1 MKFGIDR
8 LVAEPALRAPLHGR
22 RVALL
27 AHPASVTEDL
37 THSLDAL
44 AGCGDVKITAA
55 FGPQHGLRGE
65 KQDNMVESAHFK
77 DPVHGIPVF
86 SLYGNVRKP
95 TGEMMDTFDVI
106 LVDLQDLGCR
116 IYTYITTLR
125 YLLEAASRLG
135 KAVWVLD
142 RPNPVGR
149 VIEGLTLRSGWH
161 SFVGAGPLPMRHGL
175 TLGELAS
182 WFVELLKLDVEYRI
196 IEMQD
201 WRPDAAPAFGWP
213 LGARAWI
220 NPSPNASNLWMARH
234 HSAAGTVRRARHRYD
249 TRDEGNVLACTAVA
263 TRLPPAPL
271 RLRAYL
277 SQTCRQALLRGTD
290 PHRRS
295 QLRSRSVQALASPG
309 ARVQGDS
316 PFVSGLSALARFR
329 L

>member
-44 AGCGDVKITAA
+44 AACGDVKITAA

-106 LVDLQDLGCR
+106 IVDLQDLGCR

-125 YLLEAASRLG
+125 YLLEAASQLG

-149 VIEGLTLRSGWH
+149 VIEGLTLSTGCRRRLPGPDASSWLPLSPPNTWRMRRLDKKTRKLVDGTRVTTMQPRHVGTTRRPGRGGSGSGTRRGSADRGAVLTTALTRASGRRAPRDAGACGAAPTHARPPQRRWRCPRGCSALRPGSACALWGRVARSR
-161 SFVGAGPLPMRHGL
+161 GAG
-175 TLGELAS
+175 
-182 WFVELLKLDVEYRI
+182 
-196 IEMQD
+196 
-201 WRPDAAPAFGWP
+201 
-213 LGARAWI
+213 
-220 NPSPNASNLWMARH
+220 
-234 HSAAGTVRRARHRYD
+234 
-249 TRDEGNVLACTAVA
+249 
-263 TRLPPAPL
+263 
-271 RLRAYL
+271 
-277 SQTCRQALLRGTD
+277 
-290 PHRRS
+290 
-295 QLRSRSVQALASPG
+295 
-309 ARVQGDS
+309 
-316 PFVSGLSALARFR
+316 
-329 L
+329 